1 MGTRGSENSS
11 SHCEQIAAAPPPPAP
26 EILQSLHQIPK
37 MDGDL
42 KQLRYPAYECSVK
55 HHSEVNRA
63 GVWAVQEGGGVHP
76 GLGWEVGEAE
86 HNQLLL

>member
-1 MGTRGSENSS
+1 
-11 SHCEQIAAAPPPPAP
+11 
-26 EILQSLHQIPK
+26 

-63 GVWAVQEGGGVHP
+63 GVWAVKGGGGVHP

-86 HNQLLL
+86 HTQLLL